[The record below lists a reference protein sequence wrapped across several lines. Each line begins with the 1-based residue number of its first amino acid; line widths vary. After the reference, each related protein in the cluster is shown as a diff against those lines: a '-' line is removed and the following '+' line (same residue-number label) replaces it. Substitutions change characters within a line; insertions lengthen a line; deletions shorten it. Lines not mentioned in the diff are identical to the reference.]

1 MQLHELKSIKKK
13 KRGKVVGRGPGSGHG
28 TYATRGL
35 KGQRSRSGGRTRLGF
50 EGGRTTLIAQTPKL
64 RGFKSIHPKKEIVNI
79 EGLNK
84 KFKSEETVT
93 ARELERRGLV
103 DTTKYGVKILGTG
116 EIKKKLDIEECYLS
130 KSAKK
135 KIEKAGGK
143 ITEIPENIKN
153 SKRKAPRKV
162 TPRKTSSRGKSLL
175 RGKQN

>member
-1 MQLHELKSIKKK
+1 MQLHELKLIKKK
-13 KRGKVVGRGPGSGHG
+13 KRRKVVGRGPGSGHG

-79 EGLNK
+79 KDLNK
-84 KFKSEETVT
+84 KFKSGEVVT
-93 ARELERRGLV
+93 ARELERKGLV
-103 DTTKYGVKILGTG
+103 DTVKYGVKILGMG
-116 EIKKKLDIEECYLS
+116 EIKKKLNIEGCYLS

-143 ITEIPENIKN
+143 VTEMPENIKN
-153 SKRKAPRKV
+153 SKHKV
-162 TPRKTSSRGKSLL
+162 QKVKPNR
-175 RGKQN
+175 N

>member
-1 MQLHELKSIKKK
+1 
-13 KRGKVVGRGPGSGHG
+13 
-28 TYATRGL
+28 
-35 KGQRSRSGGRTRLGF
+35 
-50 EGGRTTLIAQTPKL
+50 
-64 RGFKSIHPKKEIVNI
+64 
-79 EGLNK
+79 
-84 KFKSEETVT
+84 
-93 ARELERRGLV
+93 V